1 MYKLRKKF
9 NEKTSKATSID
20 YIIIGIIII
29 AYGILSFINLG
40 SLENPQSFYTLNEN
54 ESIIFEFSDLT
65 DIIRIKYYNG
75 ELAGKYY
82 LYVSSDDKKYTYI
95 KDLDNNDEFS
105 WNETKILQRVKYVK
119 ILAKTKNSSLG
130 EVGFYDNKKELIPI
144 KQITSSVVN
153 KDQET
158 KVLIDEPNMI
168 PQEISYLN
176 STYFDEIYFAR
187 TAYDYANG
195 LEAYEWTHPPLGKLL
210 QSIPIKLF
218 NTMAPFFYRL
228 MGNIAG
234 IIMIAVM
241 YSFGLV
247 FFQNRKYA
255 TFSALLMCFDCF
267 HFAHTRMGTVDS
279 FLVLFIMLS
288 YYYMYK
294 YLASNNRKMKDLFL
308 SGLFFGLAT
317 SVKWTGLL
325 AGLGLAILYFIDI
338 LVNKRNLFKSLIK
351 GFSFFIVIPLT
362 IYISCYLIFPNNEIN
377 YTDSIERIIDQNI
390 SMYNYHSKLN
400 ATHYFSS
407 PWYTWP
413 LSYKP
418 VWYYNNPIDEY
429 SHGTI
434 TGVGN
439 IAIWWVGIVAVIYLF
454 IRLFRKKDITTLAII
469 VAVFSMWLPYA
480 FIGRVMFLYHYF
492 PVLPFIML
500 AITTLFNDIT
510 ERFKKNYLMPIYLII
525 VISIFI
531 LYYPAISGIV
541 TNNNYLEQLKLLP
554 SWYF

>member
-1 MYKLRKKF
+1 MYKLREIF
-9 NEKTSKATSID
+9 NEKASKISSID
-20 YIIIGIIII
+20 YIILGIIII
-29 AYGILSFINLG
+29 SYGILSFINLG
-40 SLENPQSFYTLNEN
+40 SLENPQSFYTLREN

-82 LYVSSDDKKYTYI
+82 LYVSSDNKKYTYI

-119 ILAKTKNSSLG
+119 ILSKTKNSSLG

-144 KQITSSVVN
+144 KKITSSVVN
-153 KDQET
+153 KDQKT
-158 KVLIDEPNMI
+158 KVLIDEQIVI
-168 PQEISYLN
+168 PKEISYLN

-210 QSIPIKLF
+210 QAIPIKLF

-241 YSFGLV
+241 YFFGLA
-247 FFQNRKYA
+247 FFKKRKYA
-255 TFSALLMCFDCF
+255 IFSALLMVFDCF
-267 HFAHTRMGTVDS
+267 HFAHTRMGKVDS

-338 LVNKRNLFKSLIK
+338 VVNKRNLFKSLIK
-351 GFSFFIVIPLT
+351 GFFLLYYYS
-362 IYISCYLIFPNNEIN
+362 PNN
-377 YTDSIERIIDQNI
+377 
-390 SMYNYHSKLN
+390 
-400 ATHYFSS
+400 
-407 PWYTWP
+407 
-413 LSYKP
+413 
-418 VWYYNNPIDEY
+418 
-429 SHGTI
+429 
-434 TGVGN
+434 
-439 IAIWWVGIVAVIYLF
+439 IY
-454 IRLFRKKDITTLAII
+454 
-469 VAVFSMWLPYA
+469 
-480 FIGRVMFLYHYF
+480 
-492 PVLPFIML
+492 
-500 AITTLFNDIT
+500 
-510 ERFKKNYLMPIYLII
+510 
-525 VISIFI
+525 
-531 LYYPAISGIV
+531 
-541 TNNNYLEQLKLLP
+541 
-554 SWYF
+554 